1 MSSSAVPFAAILTLA
16 FVIFTGAV
24 STVVR
29 TEPMAGQDES
39 SRRSEESDIASSIV
53 IDWNSALLEAIRRT
67 RLAPVFAARA
77 LAITH
82 TCMFDAWAAFD
93 ADATPTMTS
102 VSRRRARERTDEAKA
117 IAISYAAYRALTD
130 LFPTQV
136 ALFDQLMASQGLDP
150 GDLSNDGSR
159 PSGVGNAACAAVL
172 AERRHDGSN
181 QLGDENGGAPYSDYT
196 GYQPV
201 NSPNILLDPN
211 RWQPLQAPNGTVQTF
226 LAPHWRLVTP
236 FALRS
241 AGQFRPPAP
250 APYPE
255 QRYLRQAE
263 EIRSKSAS
271 LTDRHKVIAEYWA
284 DGPGSETPPGHWN
297 LFAQFVSARDR
308 HTIDDDVQMFF
319 ALNNALLDASI
330 AVWDAKVVFDYVRP
344 VSAIRFLYAG
354 RTVEAWR
361 GPGLGSGPIAG
372 EAFQS
377 YIATPPFAEYTSGHS
392 GFSAAAADI
401 LRRFTGSPRLGAEHR
416 AAKGSSTIEPGIT
429 PSREIVLEWRTFDD
443 AADQAGLSR
452 RYGGIH
458 FRDGDLESREMGKL
472 IGRVVWGKALKHFGQ
487 SRFDQGS

>member
-1 MSSSAVPFAAILTLA
+1 MLALGSVIVSALTSSVVHTQSVPA
-16 FVIFTGAV
+16 
-24 STVVR
+24 
-29 TEPMAGQDES
+29 QHES
-39 SRRSEESDIASSIV
+39 LRRSGESDVNSSVV
-53 IDWNSALLEAIRRT
+53 IDWNNALLEAIRRT
-67 RLAPVFAARA
+67 RFAPVFAARA

-93 ADATPTMTS
+93 AHATPTMSS
-102 VSRRRARERTDEAKA
+102 VSRRRGRERTDEAKA

-130 LFPTQV
+130 LFPAQV
-136 ALFDQLMASQGLDP
+136 ALFDEVMASQGLDP

-159 PSGVGNAACAAVL
+159 PSSVGNAACAAVL
-172 AERRHDGSN
+172 AVRRHDGSN

-201 NSPNILLDPN
+201 NQPNILLDPN

-241 AGQFRPPAP
+241 AERFRPHAP
-250 APYPE
+250 AQYPE
-255 QRYLRQAE
+255 QRYVRQAE
-263 EIRSKSAS
+263 EIRSKSAA

-308 HTIDDDVQMFF
+308 HTIDDDVRMFF

-330 AVWDAKVVFDYVRP
+330 AVWDCKVVFDYVRP

-354 RTVEAWR
+354 RTIEAWR

-372 EAFQS
+372 ETFQS
-377 YIATPPFAEYTSGHS
+377 YITTPPFAEYTSGHS
-392 GFSAAAADI
+392 AFSAAAAYI
-401 LRRFTGSPRLGAEHR
+401 LRRFTGSPRLGAVFR
-416 AAKGSSTIEPGIT
+416 ATKGSSTIEPGIT
-429 PSREIVLEWRTFDD
+429 PSRDILLEWQTFDD

-458 FRDGDLESREMGKL
+458 FRDGDFESREIGEL
-472 IGRVVWGKALKHFGQ
+472 VGRVVWRKAREYFGPR
-487 SRFDQGS
+487 RFDQGS